1 MKTLSLLTLI
11 VLITISA
18 VAKPQQQLGYLVCI
32 DSGTK
37 YAIEKTTEISEVY
50 AIMEICF
57 PGSCIDIEK
66 QLYRTEK
73 PVFEMYVG
81 DMGVY
86 VELKIVK
93 RIKRNGKLVL
103 RRYKIKN

>member
-18 VAKPQQQLGYLVCI
+18 VAKPQQQLGYFICI

-37 YAIEKTTEISEVY
+37 YAIEKTTDIVEVY

-57 PGSCIDIEK
+57 PGNCIELEK

-81 DMGVY
+81 DLGIY

-93 RIKRNGKLVL
+93 RIKRNGELVL
-103 RRYKIKN
+103 RRYKIKH

>member
-11 VLITISA
+11 VLMTISA

-32 DSGTK
+32 DTGK
-37 YAIEKTTEISEVY
+37 DLVIEKTTELAEVY
-50 AIMEICF
+50 AIMENVF
-57 PGSCIDIEK
+57 PGNCINVEK

-73 PVFEMYVG
+73 PVFEMSSGYLAI
-81 DMGVY
+81 Y

-93 RIKRNGKLVL
+93 RVKRNGELVL
-103 RRYKIKN
+103 RRYKIKH